1 MTFHEL
7 SSAQLL
13 SGCSLPLLFP
23 ASLRGCS
30 WVNLPAKHKRD
41 PPRYQDVPPER
52 IPVVPAPGGKAG
64 SEVRVVAGSCAGVTG
79 PVETRTPITYLDVRL
94 AAGDALEQ
102 PTPASQ
108 TAMVYIYRG
117 RGVFGPEGGA
127 GPRPASE
134 GDLVLFAPGELVTLR
149 AAPDAEMRAIFL
161 AGEPLKEPVVSYG
174 PFGESEAQACDAERA
189 AVLIAAAGDFF
200 TAV

>member
-1 MTFHEL
+1 M
-7 SSAQLL
+7 S
-13 SGCSLPLLFP
+13 CLPAP
-23 ASLRGCS
+23 CS

-64 SEVRVVAGSCAGVTG
+64 SEVRVVAGTCAGVTG

-94 AAGDALEQ
+94 APGDSLVQA
-102 PTPASQ
+102 TPAGQS
-108 TAMVYIYRG
+108 TAMAYIYRG
-117 RGVFGPEGGA
+117 RGLFGPEAAAGGSAGAGAGGGA
-127 GPRPASE
+127 GGPRPASE

-161 AGEPLKEPVVSYG
+161 AGEPIKEPVVSYG
-174 PFGESEAQACDAERA
+174 PFGEFAA
-189 AVLIAAAGDFF
+189 AVSQLRCS
-200 TAV
+200 